1 MRIAPLAVQGGKHVM
16 AFHIAIIGNLAEV
29 RIGHADLF
37 TLVDVG
43 RALHTV
49 QHHRQHFCGRNAVF
63 TFIAKT
69 RHDAWLV
76 VVTPEQRVPG
86 LIVHALLPVAE

>member
-1 MRIAPLAVQGGKHVM
+1 M

-29 RIGHADLF
+29 RVGHADLF
-37 TLVDVG
+37 TLVDIG
-43 RALHTV
+43 RALHAM
-49 QHHRQHFCGRNAVF
+49 QDHRQHFGRRNAVF

-69 RHDAWLV
+69 RHDARLI

-86 LIVHALLPVAE
+86 LIVHALLPVTEQGFQRDIIGFG